1 MAKVPVFKAVNVSK
15 TYVLG
20 DVEVK
25 ALQGVNLEIYSGE
38 FICIFGQS
46 GCGKSTLLSIIAGL
60 QKSSTGEVYVR
71 GEKLSALDN
80 NGLAK
85 YRRSKIGIVF
95 QSFNLIP
102 SMNILENIA
111 LPLTFAR
118 IGKSQRIARA
128 KSLLETVGLAKYASH
143 SSNQLS
149 GGQQQ
154 RVAIARSLVTAP
166 WVMLADEPTGNLD
179 SKSANEVMRLLI
191 SLNRKSKRTV
201 ILITHNPEYL
211 DYADR
216 TFFMQDGKVVKIQVN
231 SKVKS
236 EDEISNASHISD
248 ELKSVASEIGAVAET
263 ETKKK
268 HKTKK
273 APKMSQDVRETDD
286 EAIKETINVTPTETM
301 DTNSIKT
308 VEVTEDKD
316 LPVEIDTNKT
326 DDLDPTATAK
336 PEIITD
342 IVETVETDDETDNE
356 TTKDSTDSPLDT
368 GETAGDDL
376 DNDSEVNK
384 K

>member
-15 TYVLG
+15 TYQLG

-60 QKSSTGEVYVR
+60 QKPSTGEVYVR
-71 GEKLSALDN
+71 GDKLSTLDN
-80 NGLAK
+80 EGLAK

-102 SMNILENIA
+102 SMNIIENIA

-118 IGKSQRIARA
+118 ISKSQRIARA
-128 KSLLETVGLAKYASH
+128 KSLLETVGLAKYADH
-143 SSNQLS
+143 TSSQLS

-166 WVMLADEPTGNLD
+166 WIMLADEPTGNLD

-216 TFFMQDGKVVKIQVN
+216 IFFMQDGKVVKTQVN
-231 SKVKS
+231 SKVKTE
-236 EDEISNASHISD
+236 EDVDSVEHISD
-248 ELKSVASEIGAVAET
+248 DLKEVAKEIGAVKAGNSNADDGMKTKTGKKSKKKTEEEEPETEEMIPETNTTEPTDTETTITET
-263 ETKKK
+263 ET
-268 HKTKK
+268 TTVEP
-273 APKMSQDVRETDD
+273 AANDA
-286 EAIKETINVTPTETM
+286 EATTETEEP
-301 DTNSIKT
+301 K
-308 VEVTEDKD
+308 E
-316 LPVEIDTNKT
+316 
-326 DDLDPTATAK
+326 
-336 PEIITD
+336 
-342 IVETVETDDETDNE
+342 
-356 TTKDSTDSPLDT
+356 
-368 GETAGDDL
+368 
-376 DNDSEVNK
+376 
-384 K
+384 

>member
-15 TYVLG
+15 TYQLG

-25 ALQGVNLEIYSGE
+25 ALQGVNLEVYSGE

-60 QKSSTGEVYVR
+60 QKPSTGEVYVR
-71 GEKLSALDN
+71 GEKLSTLDN
-80 NGLAK
+80 EGLAK

-102 SMNILENIA
+102 SMNIIENIA

-118 IGKSQRIARA
+118 ISKAQRMTRARG
-128 KSLLETVGLAKYASH
+128 LLDTVGLAKYADH
-143 SSNQLS
+143 TSSQLS

-166 WVMLADEPTGNLD
+166 WIMLADEPTGNLD

-216 TFFMQDGKVVKIQVN
+216 IFFMQDGKVVKTQVN
-231 SKVKS
+231 STVKS
-236 EDEISNASHISD
+236 EEEVEGLSHISD
-248 ELKSVASEIGAVAET
+248 ELKETAKEIGAVNTGDKSVDEMVNKPKA
-263 ETKKK
+263 KKES
-268 HKTKK
+268 
-273 APKMSQDVRETDD
+273 PKE
-286 EAIKETINVTPTETM
+286 EKETAEAEVLVPEEQVDPPAVDTTEE
-301 DTNSIKT
+301 
-308 VEVTEDKD
+308 VE
-316 LPVEIDTNKT
+316 
-326 DDLDPTATAK
+326 
-336 PEIITD
+336 
-342 IVETVETDDETDNE
+342 
-356 TTKDSTDSPLDT
+356 
-368 GETAGDDL
+368 
-376 DNDSEVNK
+376 EVK
-384 K
+384 E

>member
-15 TYVLG
+15 TYILG

-46 GCGKSTLLSIIAGL
+46 GCGKSTILSIIAGL
-60 QKSSTGEVYVR
+60 QKPSTGEVYVR
-71 GEKLSALDN
+71 GEKLSTLDN
-80 NGLAK
+80 EGLAK

-102 SMNILENIA
+102 SMNIIENIA

-118 IGKSQRIARA
+118 ISKSQRMARA
-128 KSLLETVGLAKYASH
+128 KSLLETVGLAKYAGH
-143 SSNQLS
+143 TSSQLS

-166 WVMLADEPTGNLD
+166 WIMLADEPTGNLD
-179 SKSANEVMRLLI
+179 TKSANEVMRLLI

-216 TFFMQDGKVVKIQVN
+216 IFFMQDGKVIKTQVN

-236 EDEISNASHISD
+236 EEDV
-248 ELKSVASEIGAVAET
+248 LEIGHVSDDLKEAAKEVGAVDEKAVVKKKKSGSKDSHTDEEEAET
-263 ETKKK
+263 GLTEEEPSET
-268 HKTKK
+268 
-273 APKMSQDVRETDD
+273 PETDS
-286 EAIKETINVTPTETM
+286 ATPTE
-301 DTNSIKT
+301 
-308 VEVTEDKD
+308 ED
-316 LPVEIDTNKT
+316 
-326 DDLDPTATAK
+326 TAK
-336 PEIITD
+336 TEPAKKA
-342 IVETVETDDETDNE
+342 DEE
-356 TTKDSTDSPLDT
+356 GK
-368 GETAGDDL
+368 
-376 DNDSEVNK
+376 
-384 K
+384 

>member
-15 TYVLG
+15 TYQLG

-25 ALQGVNLEIYSGE
+25 ALQGVNLEVYSGE

-60 QKSSTGEVYVR
+60 QKPSTGEVYVR

-80 NGLAK
+80 EGLAK

-102 SMNILENIA
+102 SMNIIENIA

-118 IGKSQRIARA
+118 ISKSQRITRARG
-128 KSLLETVGLAKYASH
+128 LLETVGLAKYADH
-143 SSNQLS
+143 TSSQLS

-166 WVMLADEPTGNLD
+166 WIMLADEPTGNLD

-216 TFFMQDGKVVKIQVN
+216 IFFMQDGKVIKTQVN
-231 SKVKS
+231 SSVKS
-236 EDEISNASHISD
+236 EEEVETLSHVSEEMKDAAGEVGAVNTGDATVDEKLN
-248 ELKSVASEIGAVAET
+248 KSKTKTPKQAATTETTDDADTKAESEVAPEPETAPEPASESEET
-263 ETKKK
+263 PE
-268 HKTKK
+268 
-273 APKMSQDVRETDD
+273 
-286 EAIKETINVTPTETM
+286 
-301 DTNSIKT
+301 
-308 VEVTEDKD
+308 EDK
-316 LPVEIDTNKT
+316 K
-326 DDLDPTATAK
+326 
-336 PEIITD
+336 
-342 IVETVETDDETDNE
+342 
-356 TTKDSTDSPLDT
+356 
-368 GETAGDDL
+368 
-376 DNDSEVNK
+376 
-384 K
+384 

>member
-15 TYVLG
+15 TYILG

-25 ALQGVNLEIYSGE
+25 ALAGVNLEIYSGE

-128 KSLLETVGLAKYASH
+128 KSLLETVGLAKYADH

-166 WVMLADEPTGNLD
+166 WIMLADEPTGNLD

-248 ELKSVASEIGAVAET
+248 ELKSVSSEIGAVAET

-273 APKMSQDVRETDD
+273 PPKMSQDVRET
-286 EAIKETINVTPTETM
+286 E
-301 DTNSIKT
+301 
-308 VEVTEDKD
+308 VESNEENTAAM
-316 LPVEIDTNKT
+316 PV
-326 DDLDPTATAK
+326 
-336 PEIITD
+336 
-342 IVETVETDDETDNE
+342 E
-356 TTKDSTDSPLDT
+356 TTKTEAVDDVAITDTNDSAVTPDIKEVKILDT
-368 GETAGDDL
+368 ATTTETDEVETN
-376 DNDSEVNK
+376 DNAEIDKV
-384 K
+384 

>member
-15 TYVLG
+15 TYQLG

-25 ALQGVNLEIYSGE
+25 ALQGVNLEVYSGE

-60 QKSSTGEVYVR
+60 QKPSTGEVYVR
-71 GEKLSALDN
+71 GEKLSTLDN
-80 NGLAK
+80 EGLAK

-102 SMNILENIA
+102 SMNIIENIA

-118 IGKSQRIARA
+118 ISKAQRMTRARG
-128 KSLLETVGLAKYASH
+128 LLDTVGLAKYADH
-143 SSNQLS
+143 TSSQLS

-166 WVMLADEPTGNLD
+166 WIMLADEPTGNLD

-216 TFFMQDGKVVKIQVN
+216 IFFMQDGKVVKTQVN
-231 SKVKS
+231 STVKG
-236 EDEISNASHISD
+236 EEEVEGLNHISD
-248 ELKSVASEIGAVAET
+248 ELKETAKEIGAVNTGDESVDSLVNKPKTKVSAKKEAAKTDVVPEIKASDET
-263 ETKKK
+263 E
-268 HKTKK
+268 
-273 APKMSQDVRETDD
+273 
-286 EAIKETINVTPTETM
+286 IKEVENKVEEVEE
-301 DTNSIKT
+301 IK
-308 VEVTEDKD
+308 E
-316 LPVEIDTNKT
+316 
-326 DDLDPTATAK
+326 
-336 PEIITD
+336 
-342 IVETVETDDETDNE
+342 
-356 TTKDSTDSPLDT
+356 
-368 GETAGDDL
+368 
-376 DNDSEVNK
+376 
-384 K
+384 

>member
-15 TYVLG
+15 TYQLG

-25 ALQGVNLEIYSGE
+25 ALQGVNLEVYSGE

-60 QKSSTGEVYVR
+60 QKPSTGEVYVR

-80 NGLAK
+80 EGLAK

-102 SMNILENIA
+102 SMNIIENIA

-118 IGKSQRIARA
+118 ISKAQRITRARG
-128 KSLLETVGLAKYASH
+128 LLETVGLAKYADH
-143 SSNQLS
+143 TSSQLS

-166 WVMLADEPTGNLD
+166 WIMLADEPTGNLD

-216 TFFMQDGKVVKIQVN
+216 IFFMQDGKVIKTQVN
-231 SKVKS
+231 SSVKS
-236 EDEISNASHISD
+236 EEEVENLSHISD
-248 ELKSVASEIGAVAET
+248 EMKDAAGEVGAVSTGDASVDEKLNKSKAKASKEAAVT
-263 ETKKK
+263 ETTDTDTTA
-268 HKTKK
+268 KTESEV
-273 APKMSQDVRETDD
+273 APDP
-286 EAIKETINVTPTETM
+286 EAITEPLPEE
-301 DTNSIKT
+301 DTS
-308 VEVTEDKD
+308 
-316 LPVEIDTNKT
+316 
-326 DDLDPTATAK
+326 
-336 PEIITD
+336 
-342 IVETVETDDETDNE
+342 
-356 TTKDSTDSPLDT
+356 
-368 GETAGDDL
+368 GEG
-376 DNDSEVNK
+376 K